1 MRASNSAT
9 PSGPIQTTSASRI
22 AVPLILA
29 AASIIRIA
37 VRPICTVHGVEAHPS
52 VANMDPRA
60 VVLEFV
66 RPARPG
72 GRLFGDD
79 WLTWTNESGR

>member
-1 MRASNSAT
+1 
-9 PSGPIQTTSASRI
+9 
-22 AVPLILA
+22 LILG

-37 VRPICTVHGVEAHPS
+37 VRPICTVHGVEAHSS
-52 VANMDPRA
+52 VANMDPRPIA